1 MNKNINIKELV
12 LGKFGIVIC
21 LVILCIVFGMMSPIF
36 LSWGNIS
43 NILIQSGTNAI
54 IAAGMT
60 FVIIAGGIDLSVGS
74 IVAISSVIG
83 ANVMI
88 QTNNVLLGIFVTLL
102 IGLFCGALNGVFIS
116 YLGFPAFIV
125 TLSTMWLYRGIAY
138 VITNGQAIV
147 NLPEANMNLALGK
160 FIYIPYIVW
169 LILIAYFICYLVL
182 HHFTIGRKIY
192 AIGDN
197 AESARLSGVNVKLI
211 RLIVFIVS
219 GLMSS
224 IGAIILMSRLNS
236 GQPVAGQS
244 FEMSAIAAAV
254 IGGTSLTK
262 GGVGS
267 ISGTLIGALFI
278 SSLLN
283 GLVILNV
290 TSFWQQVFMG
300 IVVLI
305 AIGVDRY
312 RKVILNK

>member
-21 LVILCIVFGMMSPIF
+21 LVILCIVFGMLSPIF

-83 ANVMI
+83 ADVMI

-102 IGLFCGALNGVFIS
+102 VGLFCGALNGVFIS
-116 YLGFPAFIV
+116 YFGFPAFIV

-147 NLPEANMNLALGK
+147 NLPEGNMNLALGK
-160 FIYIPYIVW
+160 FIYLPYIVW

-312 RKVILNK
+312 RKIILNK